1 MPVDNDKE
9 NNGPMRLSKLMS
21 HRGMCSRREA
31 DRYIEQGLVLVDGQV
46 VDVLGSKVLPS
57 VDIQLKQK
65 AQTRQLQLATIL
77 LNKPVGFVSSQ
88 PEPGYKPAIDLV
100 QPANHFRESAW
111 EPEFTPRILK
121 GLAPAGR
128 LDIDSRGLLVLTQDG
143 RIARQLI
150 GENSQ
155 IEKEYLVW
163 VKGEIT
169 TNALDFLRHG
179 IELDGKPLKK
189 AIVRQLNP
197 TRLKIILTE
206 GKKRQIRR
214 MCDQVGLKVTGL
226 TRVRIGKVKL
236 GDLPPGQW
244 RFLGA
249 QETF

>member
-1 MPVDNDKE
+1 MPVDN
-9 NNGPMRLSKLMS
+9 NNDTNQPVRLSKLMA
-21 HRGMCSRREA
+21 HRGICSRREA

-46 VDVLGSKVLPS
+46 VDVLGTKVLPDA
-57 VDIQLKQK
+57 DIQLKQK
-65 AQTRQLQLATIL
+65 AQDRQQQLATIL
-77 LNKPVGFVSSQ
+77 LNKPVGYVSGQ
-88 PEPGYKPAIDLV
+88 PEPGYKPAMNLI

-111 EPEFTPRILK
+111 EPEFRPAILR

-169 TNALDFLRHG
+169 SNTLDLLRFG
-179 IELDGKPLKK
+179 MQLDGKPLKQ
-189 AIVRQLNP
+189 AVVRQLNP
-197 TRLKIILTE
+197 SRLKIILKE

-214 MCDQVGLKVTGL
+214 MCDQVGLNVTGL

-244 RFLGA
+244 RFLGS
-249 QETF
+249 QEKF